1 MNDGDT
7 ALNGVELD
15 DAPMSSAA
23 KSLVS
28 DLLALARLRIVAMVL
43 VTMLVAAWATCP
55 GPFPWGQTLYAAV
68 GVGMVVVGAIV
79 FNQRMEWLSDARM
92 ERTSNRP
99 IPAGRISLHV
109 ATAMGASITVFGV
122 AMLAWSA
129 NPVLTGLTVFSW
141 FVYVGMYT
149 PLKPVSAWQT
159 AVGALAGAMPAL
171 LGTAVVGGWESPL
184 GWGLFA
190 VIYLWQFPHAMA
202 IAELY
207 REQYARANVRVAPV
221 VDDSGRLVTLLTLFG
236 ATALL
241 CLSAVVVLWGNL
253 SMPGAWALMAGAVGY
268 LGGSIWFVCRRSA
281 VSARWLL
288 RGSLLYLPLA
298 CAAFLLA

>member
-1 MNDGDT
+1 MNDGNT

-15 DAPMSSAA
+15 AAPMTSGA

-28 DLLALARLRIVAMVL
+28 DLMALARLRIVAMVL
-43 VTMLVAAWATCP
+43 LTMLVAAWASSP
-55 GPFPWGQTLYAAV
+55 GPFLWGQALYAAV

-92 ERTSNRP
+92 ERTANRP
-99 IPAGRISLHV
+99 IPSGRISPHA
-109 ATAMGASITVFGV
+109 ATAMGATITVLGV

-129 NPVLTGLTVFSW
+129 NPALTGLAVLSW
-141 FVYVGMYT
+141 FIYVGMYT
-149 PLKPVSAWQT
+149 PLKPVSVWQT

-171 LGTAVVGGWESPL
+171 LGTAVVGGWESPH
-184 GWGLFA
+184 GWVLFG

-207 REQYARANVRVAPV
+207 REQYAKANVRVAPV
-221 VDDSGRLVTLLTLFG
+221 VDDSGRLVTWLTLFG

-241 CLSAVVVLWGNL
+241 GLSAAAARWGEF
-253 SMPGAWALMAGAVGY
+253 STPGGWALILGAVGY
-268 LGGSIWFVCRRSA
+268 LVGSLWFVFRRNA
-281 VSARWLL
+281 FTARWLL

-298 CAAFLLA
+298 CAAFLLG